1 MQRQFRTFAPTK
13 RSKMVI
19 QLIIVWALG
28 VVAFFSLWAILTK
41 VIKRISEK
49 KTGQKEASDQDENR
63 NQGLT
68 MDQ

>member
-1 MQRQFRTFAPTK
+1 
-13 RSKMVI
+13 MVI

-49 KTGQKEASDQDENR
+49 KISQKEATDQDENR
-63 NQGLT
+63 NQSLT